1 MPWTDKNDA
10 LDWQSYFHQRNR
22 FVAALLHSQY
32 PRGGRMVQESFNH
45 QIKHLVSMQYS
56 TVALRHKAL
65 EDVLDG
71 PGRLHDDLPDEAG
84 RGAGVREAV
93 HRRRARGRPRRLP
106 AGAPQ
111 EAAAQGDTTTSP
123 CPSGLEQRFSALVAP
138 IRQLKKPRELSREFP
153 EVELPAM
160 DAKWYR
166 LTSVDSAVVSMPDGT
181 SAALYQ
187 RDPEMFRDLTRKTIE
202 IHRRLLP
209 GVAAPGRRV
218 PPGARRRDLTGRRG
232 RRPSR
237 PGWTALMTGSA
248 TIAGATPELP
258 PLVPASHN
266 NGLLEVFRRRY
277 LLRLLVRSTVQARY
291 QGTFLGWFWSYLQ
304 PAVRFCMYYF
314 VFQILIERGGPDV
327 YPFAIH
333 LVCGMVVVHFFTET
347 FNGGTR
353 SLVSN
358 RGLIVKLPMPREL
371 FPVATMLVAFWHT
384 VPMVVI
390 TIFVSVLLGWT
401 PDPMGMLA
409 AVLALL
415 LVAVLGLA
423 LALMFSVANV
433 FFRDFSKVTQTL
445 TQFTTF
451 SVPMIYPYSM
461 VAERFDERPL
471 GDRHLHAQPDRGG
484 GAADAALLLAAA
496 HQRPRGVEGRSA
508 SRPTCG
514 AAG

>member
-1 MPWTDKNDA
+1 MT
-10 LDWQSYFHQRNR
+10 S
-22 FVAALLHSQY
+22 
-32 PRGGRMVQESFNH
+32 
-45 QIKHLVSMQYS
+45 S
-56 TVALRHKAL
+56 T
-65 EDVLDG
+65 
-71 PGRLHDDLPDEAG
+71 
-84 RGAGVREAV
+84 
-93 HRRRARGRPRRLP
+93 
-106 AGAPQ
+106 
-111 EAAAQGDTTTSP
+111 
-123 CPSGLEQRFSALVAP
+123 
-138 IRQLKKPRELSREFP
+138 
-153 EVELPAM
+153 
-160 DAKWYR
+160 
-166 LTSVDSAVVSMPDGT
+166 
-181 SAALYQ
+181 
-187 RDPEMFRDLTRKTIE
+187 
-202 IHRRLLP
+202 
-209 GVAAPGRRV
+209 
-218 PPGARRRDLTGRRG
+218 
-232 RRPSR
+232 
-237 PGWTALMTGSA
+237 
-248 TIAGATPELP
+248 TIAGSTPALP

-314 VFQILIERGGPDV
+314 VFQILIERGGADV

-390 TIFVSVLLGWT
+390 TVLVSVLLGWT
-401 PDPMGMLA
+401 PEPMGMLA
-409 AVLALL
+409 GVMALL

-451 SVPMIYPYSM
+451 SVPMMYPYSM
-461 VAERFDERPL
+461 VAERFDKVPWVADIYMLNPIAEAVLLMQRCFWLPL
-471 GDRHLHAQPDRGG
+471 THDPE
-484 GAADAALLLAAA
+484 AAKVEAFPADLWS
-496 HQRPRGVEGRSA
+496 RGVVMLVLSFVALGLAQVWFSKLER
-508 SRPTCG
+508 RVPERL
-514 AAG
+514 